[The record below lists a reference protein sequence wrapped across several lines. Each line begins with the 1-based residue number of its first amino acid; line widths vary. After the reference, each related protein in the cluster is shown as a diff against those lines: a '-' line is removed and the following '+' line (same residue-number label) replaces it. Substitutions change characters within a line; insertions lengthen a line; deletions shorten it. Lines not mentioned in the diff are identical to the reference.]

1 MKLTGK
7 ENTKL
12 CIEIN
17 GKENWVTYGIQ
28 HTLDELLTSYILGS
42 IVIPLDTN
50 DKIEEQTVKYLCI
63 GNTII
68 DKRCRINAK
77 FRISI
82 KDKRYYE
89 CACTYLDISDFF
101 NFIVDLYIKYV
112 KISKAKITD
121 IEIKMIEIEIKYPLS
136 FTDKGFINT
145 LILKEYDLDTQINIL
160 LHLLK
165 SQKWEIINNK
175 IIFTELIDNKYI
187 KKLLNYFKKESI
199 INTEKQKYIIA
210 NDCNTLGIQTVMKNA
225 QRKIKR
231 EKNNKEKLEVTINT
245 NKEFYSHNFK
255 KYIPK
260 FTNLGDPNNRKI
272 VIMV

>member
-89 CACTYLDISDFF
+89 CACTYLDISDFY

-121 IEIKMIEIEIKYPLS
+121 IEIKMIEIEIK
-136 FTDKGFINT
+136 
-145 LILKEYDLDTQINIL
+145 
-160 LHLLK
+160 
-165 SQKWEIINNK
+165 
-175 IIFTELIDNKYI
+175 
-187 KKLLNYFKKESI
+187 
-199 INTEKQKYIIA
+199 
-210 NDCNTLGIQTVMKNA
+210 
-225 QRKIKR
+225 
-231 EKNNKEKLEVTINT
+231 
-245 NKEFYSHNFK
+245 
-255 KYIPK
+255 
-260 FTNLGDPNNRKI
+260 
-272 VIMV
+272 